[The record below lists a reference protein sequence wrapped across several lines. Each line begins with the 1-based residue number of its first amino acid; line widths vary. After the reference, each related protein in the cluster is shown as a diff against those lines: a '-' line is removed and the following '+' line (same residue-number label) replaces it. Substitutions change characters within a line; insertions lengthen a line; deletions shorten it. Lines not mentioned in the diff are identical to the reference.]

1 MTSLSTKVFWFSC
14 FLAGLFYFIVLGESG
29 IVVRSQLE
37 ETLASLQLDVERLAY
52 ENRQLE
58 EKQKILKNDQAALER
73 EARRFYLLSEN
84 AHIVKFREISNS
96 SELKPILA
104 SRLNAFR
111 PGKQFPVPPIHFIR
125 IFYAIFAS
133 FTCIGVFIKMRKKKL
148 DFTNY

>member
-1 MTSLSTKVFWFSC
+1 MITLPMKVFLFSC
-14 FLAGLFYFIVLGESG
+14 FFSGLFYFIVLGESG

-37 ETLASLQLDVERLAY
+37 ESLASLQLDIERLSY

-58 EKQKILKNDQAALER
+58 EKQKILKNDQVALER

-84 AHIVKFREISNS
+84 AHIVKFRETENR
-96 SELKPILA
+96 SELKPVLA

-125 IFYAIFAS
+125 IFYAIFSS
-133 FTCIGVFIKMRKKKL
+133 FICIGVFIKMRKKKL
-148 DFTNY
+148 DFRNE

>member
-1 MTSLSTKVFWFSC
+1 MKALSTKIFWFSC
-14 FLAGLFYFIVLGESG
+14 FLSGLFYFIVLGESG
-29 IVVRSQLE
+29 VVVRSQLE
-37 ETLASLQLDVERLAY
+37 ESLSSLQLDVERLTY

-84 AHIVKFREISNS
+84 AHIVKFRETS
-96 SELKPILA
+96 SDNEQLKPVLA
-104 SRLNAFR
+104 ARLNAFR

-125 IFYAIFAS
+125 IFYAIFSS

-148 DFTNY
+148 DFTN

>member
-14 FLAGLFYFIVLGESG
+14 FLSGLFYFIVLGESG

-37 ETLASLQLDVERLAY
+37 ESLASLQLDVERLSY

-58 EKQKILKNDQAALER
+58 EKQRILKNDQVALER

-84 AHIVKFREISNS
+84 AQIIKFRETENV
-96 SELKPILA
+96 SELKPVLA

-111 PGKQFPVPPIHFIR
+111 PGKQFPVPPIQFIR

-148 DFTNY
+148 DFSNN

>member
-37 ETLASLQLDVERLAY
+37 ESLASLQLDVERLAY

-58 EKQKILKNDQAALER
+58 EKQKILKNDQVALER

-84 AHIVKFREISNS
+84 AHIVKFRETENS
-96 SELKPILA
+96 SELKPVLA